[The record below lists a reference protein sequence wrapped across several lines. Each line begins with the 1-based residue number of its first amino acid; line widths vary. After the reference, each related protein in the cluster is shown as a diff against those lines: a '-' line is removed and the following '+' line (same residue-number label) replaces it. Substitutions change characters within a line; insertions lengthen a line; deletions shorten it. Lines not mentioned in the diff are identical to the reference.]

1 MQFPRY
7 DHPLAVC
14 IPPYLPPDRLPQL
27 ARAIEA
33 MGYRDVWAAEDYFEL
48 AAFASAGIIL
58 GSTSRLRCGL
68 GIVSAVTRHPAVTA
82 MEIATLGRAFPGRL
96 IAGIGHGVPV
106 WTAQMGVRPKSP
118 LRVLREVVTVVRRL
132 LEGETVTEHD
142 GHFHYDAIR
151 LSHPLSGMRIFT
163 GVLGPRSLELS
174 GEVADGTLGSALIAP
189 RYLEE
194 AKRHIER
201 GAARA
206 GRTRHELPVLAIF
219 ACDADRDRARAAA
232 AGVIAHYL
240 VAVGPSSLTAPLGL
254 NDAIAA
260 LQKLG
265 DPAIVAK
272 EMPAEWIDL
281 LAVAGTPDE
290 CAARI
295 RALLD
300 AGAAQV
306 CLTVAAADEMESQL
320 ALAAREVLPAL

>member
-1 MQFPRY
+1 VHYARY

-14 IPPYLPPDRLPQL
+14 IPPYLPPDQLPGL

-48 AAFASAGIIL
+48 AAFSSAGIIL
-58 GSTSRLRCGL
+58 GATSELRCGI
-68 GIVSAVTRHPAVTA
+68 GIVSSVTRHPAVTA
-82 MEIATLGRAFPGRL
+82 MELATLGRAFPGRL

-106 WTAQMGVRPKSP
+106 WTQQMGLRPKSP
-118 LRVLREVVTVVRRL
+118 LRVLREVVTTVRRL
-132 LEGETVTEHD
+132 LEGETVTEHG
-142 GHFHYDAIR
+142 GHFHYDQIR
-151 LSHPLSGMRIFT
+151 LSHPLPGMRIVT

-174 GEVADGTLGSALIAP
+174 GEVADGTLGSVLIAP
-189 RYLEE
+189 AYLDE

-201 GAARA
+201 GAARS
-206 GRTRHELPVLAIF
+206 GRDRHELPVLAIF
-219 ACDADRDRARAAA
+219 ACDTDREKARAAA
-232 AGVIAHYL
+232 RGVIGHYL
-240 VAVGPSSLTAPLGL
+240 AAVGPSPLTAPLGI
-254 NDAIAA
+254 NDAIAE

-265 DPAIVAK
+265 DPALVAK
-272 EMPAEWIDL
+272 EMPSDWVDT

-290 CAARI
+290 CVARV

-320 ALAAREVLPAL
+320 ALAARDVLPNL